1 LDAEAAVGLERRS
14 INAMALGD
22 AVVFLTGVGTGGVF
36 FAFAREAAVGA
47 SNPEGVLGRLG
58 VTVGVLDLMGVE
70 VALLARERARIVEVF
85 DAFD

>member
-1 LDAEAAVGLERRS
+1 MRKPRS
-14 INAMALGD
+14 AWKGDQLTHWRWGD